1 MLYHDFWRSDLD
13 LPGCPT
19 LKKIVLDYDLNQ
31 GGYLLLLFTYGCRRR
46 AMLSFWQLWLL
57 LSRALEY
64 IKTTEVLYH
73 KGPFHAKFDTL
84 DGVDSLFGSKYEIL
98 IIVQT

>member
-46 AMLSFWQLWLL
+46 AMLSFWQLWFTYMVRIYLL
-57 LSRALEY
+57 
-64 IKTTEVLYH
+64 
-73 KGPFHAKFDTL
+73 
-84 DGVDSLFGSKYEIL
+84 
-98 IIVQT
+98 